1 MKRRKEKKELTDE
14 SNVRKETHKN
24 DKKKKKKKS
33 ETGSKAR
40 SKARSK
46 ASRKASSKA
55 SSKTRNE
62 KYQTY
67 NAHIKVNKLNASKEK
82 KNASALYY
90 EESRNNACA
99 NENLR
104 GQEENKK
111 AVSKILEQLS
121 SDKKEHT
128 LIKQISSVVD
138 FLNKN
143 KSLVLPK
150 GDKEK
155 STKKIEGKESVRTDL
170 EKNKSLVKVNINN
183 DERNKRTVFVGNL
196 PLRNMRPSKLLKI
209 LNVKKSTVEAV
220 RFRSQPIDEKYV
232 NKKKLGVIL
241 KKFTDAKDNMNA
253 LITLKNK
260 EDVHM
265 LLEKSG
271 TVYEGYVIR
280 ITKLGDDNFFNRKKS
295 VCIKNL
301 HKKLNERDLY
311 EVMKEID
318 EIKGI
323 RILRDEKTSC
333 STGVCFILF
342 KNRSS
347 VKKAIEMFNG
357 KEINDRKVIVQ
368 RVLDHKEKDKA
379 EGETKQMVKKD
390 IKKGFKKLKMKKKKK
405 KKYVRKKRTGA
416 PGDMT
421 N

>member
-1 MKRRKEKKELTDE
+1 
-14 SNVRKETHKN
+14 
-24 DKKKKKKKS
+24 
-33 ETGSKAR
+33 
-40 SKARSK
+40 
-46 ASRKASSKA
+46 
-55 SSKTRNE
+55 
-62 KYQTY
+62 
-67 NAHIKVNKLNASKEK
+67 
-82 KNASALYY
+82 
-90 EESRNNACA
+90 
-99 NENLR
+99 
-104 GQEENKK
+104 
-111 AVSKILEQLS
+111 
-121 SDKKEHT
+121 
-128 LIKQISSVVD
+128 
-138 FLNKN
+138 
-143 KSLVLPK
+143 
-150 GDKEK
+150 
-155 STKKIEGKESVRTDL
+155 
-170 EKNKSLVKVNINN
+170 
-183 DERNKRTVFVGNL
+183 
-196 PLRNMRPSKLLKI
+196 MRPSKLLKI

-265 LLEKSG
+265 LLEKS
-271 TVYEGYVIR
+271 VKCYVIR
-280 ITKLGDDNFFNRKKS
+280 ITKLGDENFFNRKKS

-333 STGVCFILF
+333 STGVCFVLF

-357 KEINDRKVIVQ
+357 KEINFSLFCTISFLFFSKCSKNSEQDRKVIVQ
-368 RVLDHKEKDKA
+368 RVLDHKEKYKA
-379 EGETKQMVKKD
+379 EGETKQMVKKH

>member
-14 SNVRKETHKN
+14 M
-24 DKKKKKKKS
+24 
-33 ETGSKAR
+33 
-40 SKARSK
+40 
-46 ASRKASSKA
+46 
-55 SSKTRNE
+55 
-62 KYQTY
+62 
-67 NAHIKVNKLNASKEK
+67 NKLNASKEK

-150 GDKEK
+150 EDKEK

-280 ITKLGDDNFFNRKKS
+280 ITKLGDENFFNRKKS

-333 STGVCFILF
+333 STGVCFVLF

-357 KEINDRKVIVQ
+357 KEINFSLFCTISFLFFSKCSKNSEQDRKVIVQ
-368 RVLDHKEKDKA
+368 RVLDHKEKYKA
-379 EGETKQMVKKD
+379 EGETKQMVKKH

-405 KKYVRKKRTGA
+405 KKYVRKKRTGV